1 MARPARPI
9 SAATRVA
16 TQAASAAD
24 SRCAHH
30 GALHSL
36 ARQILWA
43 CSREAPFRPRGRA
56 LRPLGLI
63 PWQLAAIRLASG
75 RKSAGRVRPRRR
87 LTASARKSRGNH
99 ASIALRAA
107 RRIPRLAQQG
117 HDVALAPRPCVVEGR
132 LAGLVSECQIRPSFE
147 QTRGAREAAVV
158 CGDMQCCATV
168 DLLMNE
174 PLDQYGANWS
184 MAGVLGGGHHARGL
198 HSWR

>member
-1 MARPARPI
+1 VARPI

-30 GALHSL
+30 GALNSL

-75 RKSAGRVRPRRR
+75 RKSAVPRRR
-87 LTASARKSRGNH
+87 LTASAWKSLAIMHRSLCVRG
-99 ASIALRAA
+99 RV
-107 RRIPRLAQQG
+107 PRLAEER
-117 HDVALAPRPCVVEGR
+117 HKVALALIPCAVEGR
-132 LAGLVSECQIRPSFE
+132 VAAIVSECRIRAPFE
-147 QTRGAREAAVV
+147 KTLGDREVAVE
-158 CGDMQCCATV
+158 CSLMQCCVTV
-168 DLLMNE
+168 FLLGRGPM
-174 PLDQYGANWS
+174 DHYGA
-184 MAGVLGGGHHARGL
+184 AGPWHMCLGEGHARGL
-198 HSWR
+198 QSWR

>member
-16 TQAASAAD
+16 TQAARAAD

-75 RKSAGRVRPRRR
+75 RKTAVRVRPRRR
-87 LTASARKSRGNH
+87 LTASAWKSWQSCIGRSACRAAYTEARSAGPRCRSCPAPVPSRGPSCRSWFGVSDRRPLREDAWRSRGGRSMQPDAMLSNRR
-99 ASIALRAA
+99 SIGERANGSLR
-107 RRIPRLAQQG
+107 G
-117 HDVALAPRPCVVEGR
+117 
-132 LAGLVSECQIRPSFE
+132 S
-147 QTRGAREAAVV
+147 
-158 CGDMQCCATV
+158 
-168 DLLMNE
+168 
-174 PLDQYGANWS
+174 WS
-184 MAGVLGGGHHARGL
+184 MAHVLGGGHARGL
-198 HSWR
+198 QSWR